1 MDLRPILV
9 AGVAALVAVG
19 PATAHHSS
27 AMFDPSKQM
36 TIVGTVK
43 EWKFTAPHS
52 WLMVDV
58 AQPDGKVVMWALE
71 GGGPSGKLRK
81 DSFKPGDKVSVVTN
95 PMRDGRPAG
104 SLGQVTFAD
113 GRKADGP

>member
-1 MDLRPILV
+1 
-9 AGVAALVAVG
+9 
-19 PATAHHSS
+19 
-27 AMFDPSKQM
+27 MFDPAKQM
-36 TIVGTVK
+36 TITGTVK

-58 AQPDGKVVMWALE
+58 VQPDGKVVTWALE

-81 DSFKPGDKVSVVTN
+81 DSFKPGEKLSVVTN
-95 PMRDGRPAG
+95 PIRDGRPAG

-113 GRKADGP
+113 GHKADGP